1 VEAQGAIRV
10 RTGCLNSVLRCLDR
24 VVTGPK
30 GMLVGGKIYAQ
41 NGIQAGQV
49 GSPTSPRTELI
60 CGINAFVQQK
70 LLWIRD
76 KNLALATRL
85 RQVQVRITAEP
96 TSLARLENVQER
108 LRAAI
113 HKLNVAAQELM
124 KELDKNDQGFVQVQG
139 AVHPGTYVEICHV
152 PYVVSQTLA
161 GVRFSLDKRKGRI
174 VLDPLL

>member
-1 VEAQGAIRV
+1 
-10 RTGCLNSVLRCLDR
+10 VLRCLDR

-85 RQVQVRITAEP
+85 KQVQGRMGAEP
-96 TSLARLENVQER
+96 ASRARLADVHER

-113 HKLNVAAQELM
+113 HKLNEATQELM
-124 KELDKNDQGFVQVQG
+124 KELDKNDQAVVQVQG
-139 AVHPGTYVEICHV
+139 TVYPGSYIEICHV
-152 PYVVSQTLA
+152 PYVVTETLA
-161 GVRFSLDKRKGRI
+161 GVRFRLDKRKGKI
-174 VLDPLL
+174 VMDPLL